1 MTLDQSPDLFTSATI
16 QECSNTNV
24 HPKITCGHII
34 TKTPVVLAEV
44 TVQVNTDFRFTVPK
58 PVLEIKTIG
67 KRLKLTE
74 SVLALPTNKLFLR
87 GFVRK
92 NIQFATPTTFT
103 GTTVSSTIE
112 SLTVDVPF
120 SCVTDLTG
128 RFITPPVQP
137 RVNTRSEFEFFT
149 STPLAATD
157 GFAAK
162 DVLSMG
168 DLSEFDQLSTEFFNE
183 LPFVELISATF
194 TEFDLSIGRTPG
206 TVVIPSIAPTTTPP
220 PFEEGTFTMIEEKM
234 AIDITL
240 KVLQNQ
246 QIRVMSKRSHKED
259 DDDCED
265 GDKC

>member
-1 MTLDQSPDLFTSATI
+1 MALDQSPDLFTSATI

-149 STPLAATD
+149 STSLAGTD

-162 DVLSMG
+162 DVLSAG

-206 TVVIPSIAPTTTPP
+206 TVVVPTPTPTVAP

>member
-1 MTLDQSPDLFTSATI
+1 MAQNLNLDNSATL
-16 QECSNTNV
+16 QECANTLV
-24 HPKITCGHII
+24 HPKVATGHIV
-34 TKTPVVLAEV
+34 TKTPVVLAEIAV
-44 TVQVNTDFRFTVPK
+44 HLNTDFTFTVPA

-74 SVLALPTNKLFLR
+74 SLLALPTNKLFLR

-112 SLTVDVPF
+112 SLTIDVPF

-128 RFITPPVQP
+128 RFITPPIQP
-137 RVNTRSEFEFFT
+137 KTNSRSEFEFLT
-149 STPLAATD
+149 STPLAGVN
-157 GFAAK
+157 GFSAK
-162 DVLSMG
+162 DVLSAG
-168 DLSEFDQLSTEFFNE
+168 DLSEFDQVSTENFNE

-194 TEFDLSIGRTPG
+194 TEFDLSMGRTPG
-206 TVVIPSIAPTTTPP
+206 VVAVPTPTPTITP

-246 QIRVMSKRSHKED
+246 QIRVSSCRPHKDD
-259 DDDCED
+259 DDDCDD
-265 GDKC
+265 GDK

>member
-1 MTLDQSPDLFTSATI
+1 MTK
-16 QECSNTNV
+16 V
-24 HPKITCGHII
+24 
-34 TKTPVVLAEV
+34 PVVLAEV
-44 TVQVNTDFRFTVPK
+44 TTQVNTDFTFTVPV

-74 SVLALPTNKLFLR
+74 SVLALPTNKLFLK

-103 GTTVSSTIE
+103 GTTVSSMIE
-112 SLTVDVPF
+112 SLTIDVPF

-128 RFITPPVQP
+128 QFITPPVQP
-137 RVNTRSEFEFFT
+137 SLNTRSEFEFLAT
-149 STPLAATD
+149 STSLAGTN
-157 GFAAK
+157 GFATK

-168 DLSEFDQLSTEFFNE
+168 DLSEFDQVSQEFFNE

-234 AIDITL
+234 VIDITL

-246 QIRVMSKRSHKED
+246 QIRVTSTPFPTPTP
-259 DDDCED
+259 
-265 GDKC
+265 GPAFF

>member
-1 MTLDQSPDLFTSATI
+1 LSNSATL
-16 QECSNTNV
+16 QECASTHV
-24 HPKITCGHII
+24 HPKITTGHIV

-44 TVQVNTDFRFTVPK
+44 TVHLNTDFTFTVPV

-74 SVLALPTNKLFLR
+74 SLLALPTNKLFLK

-92 NIQFATPTTFT
+92 NIQFATPIAFT
-103 GTTVSSTIE
+103 GTTVSSIVESHTI
-112 SLTVDVPF
+112 DVPF

-137 RVNTRSEFEFFT
+137 KMNSRSEFEFFT
-149 STPLAATD
+149 STPLAGVN
-157 GFAAK
+157 GFSAK
-162 DVLSMG
+162 DVLSAG
-168 DLSEFDQLSTEFFNE
+168 DLAEFDQVSTEFFNE

-206 TVVIPSIAPTTTPP
+206 TVVVPTPTPTVAP

-246 QIRVMSKRSHKED
+246 QIRVKSSRPHDDDD
-259 DDDCED
+259 DDDCD
-265 GDKC
+265 DRDK